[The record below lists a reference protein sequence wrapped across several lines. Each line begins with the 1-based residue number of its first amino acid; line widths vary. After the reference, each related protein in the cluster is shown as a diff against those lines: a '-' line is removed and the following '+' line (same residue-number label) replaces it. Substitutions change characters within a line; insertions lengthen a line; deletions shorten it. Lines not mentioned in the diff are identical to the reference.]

1 MADVAERGRKP
12 GREVGLHGDVR
23 ELRLQ

>member
-12 GREVGLHGDVR
+12 GRELGLHGDVR